1 MRATHGPMLAG
12 VDEVGRGPLAGPVVA
27 CAVIMPADKRAI
39 AGVDDSKRVAEP
51 DRVRLARKIRD
62 QAIAIGVGA
71 ASVREIGR
79 ASCRER
85 VYGLV

>member
-1 MRATHGPMLAG
+1 MADGRKRWSGIERQLRATHGPMLAG

-51 DRVRLARKIRD
+51 EL
-62 QAIAIGVGA
+62 QA
-71 ASVREIGR
+71 
-79 ASCRER
+79 
-85 VYGLV
+85 